1 MFTGVELRLLY
12 GSVSGVAKKA
22 NSINGW
28 LTFYAKRSSNG
39 KMRECVEVRHKPNGY
54 GLISTAAL
62 KRSPE

>member
-28 LTFYAKRSSNG
+28 LTLCQNVLEWKDAGVYKSSTQA
-39 KMRECVEVRHKPNGY
+39 RWV
-54 GLISTAAL
+54 
-62 KRSPE
+62 